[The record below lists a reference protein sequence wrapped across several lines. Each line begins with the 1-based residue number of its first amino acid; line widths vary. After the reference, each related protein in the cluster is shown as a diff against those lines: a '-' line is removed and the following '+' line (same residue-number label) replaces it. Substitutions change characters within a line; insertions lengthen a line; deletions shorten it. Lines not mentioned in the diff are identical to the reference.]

1 MHQKIINPT
10 TKEHRHV
17 SRRNLTVMNSTH
29 QFCYLGNWKT
39 IANGKE
45 GTDSEQL
52 LTCHMSKDDQPSNE
66 EISG

>member
-1 MHQKIINPT
+1 
-10 TKEHRHV
+10 
-17 SRRNLTVMNSTH
+17 MNSTD
-29 QFCYLGNWKT
+29 QVCYLGNWKT

-52 LTCHMSKDDQPSNE
+52 LTCHVSKDDQPSSV